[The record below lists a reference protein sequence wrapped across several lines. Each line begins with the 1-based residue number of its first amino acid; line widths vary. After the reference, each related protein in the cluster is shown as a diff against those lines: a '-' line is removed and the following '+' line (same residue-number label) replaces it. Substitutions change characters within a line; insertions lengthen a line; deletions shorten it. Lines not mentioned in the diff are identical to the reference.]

1 MPHTSLTR
9 QADLLQKLRFGFEH
23 SFARKP
29 ELISRAPGRLEVLG
43 NHCDYNQGCVLSL
56 AVDRAMH
63 VAAAKVPGRTKLCRI
78 VDLSNGSR
86 RQFDLLELHEPRPG
100 DWCNYIKGLIVEL
113 QHRGIQLPAFDAA
126 LLSTVPLS
134 AGMSSSAAFE
144 MAMLLAL
151 LKMAQRELDWLEMA
165 KIGQA
170 CENHYVGANTGLLDQ
185 VSSLMGKKNSLIHS
199 DFRSMQVKHLPLPEE
214 TCFVVA
220 NSMVKHDLKNEY
232 NERRQDCELALQV
245 LAEENPHRKA
255 LRDLDMQE
263 LESARHKM
271 PQRAY
276 LRTKHVVGEMQ
287 RVSTACQILPKNDL
301 PEFGRLLQ
309 QSQLSSKNNF
319 DNSCPEID
327 ALIEIGAELP
337 GYLGARLSGGGFGG
351 ICLHLV
357 ENHCAQQ
364 YKISL
369 AEKYQQKYGTRPD
382 VIICQSA
389 EGAALLE

>member
-1 MPHTSLTR
+1 M
-9 QADLLQKLRFGFEH
+9 
-23 SFARKP
+23 
-29 ELISRAPGRLEVLG
+29 SRAPATG
-43 NHCDYNQGCVLSL
+43 N
-56 AVDRAMH
+56 
-63 VAAAKVPGRTKLCRI
+63 
-78 VDLSNGSR
+78 
-86 RQFDLLELHEPRPG
+86 
-100 DWCNYIKGLIVEL
+100 IKGLIVEL

-170 CENHYVGANTGLLDQ
+170 CENHYVGANTGLLEQ
-185 VSSLMGKKNSLIHS
+185 VSSLMGKENSLIHS

-271 PQRAY
+271 PHRAY

-287 RVSTACQILPKNDL
+287 KSAWP
-301 PEFGRLLQ
+301 
-309 QSQLSSKNNF
+309 
-319 DNSCPEID
+319 
-327 ALIEIGAELP
+327 
-337 GYLGARLSGGGFGG
+337 ARY
-351 ICLHLV
+351 C
-357 ENHCAQQ
+357 
-364 YKISL
+364 K
-369 AEKYQQKYGTRPD
+369 K
-382 VIICQSA
+382 
-389 EGAALLE
+389 